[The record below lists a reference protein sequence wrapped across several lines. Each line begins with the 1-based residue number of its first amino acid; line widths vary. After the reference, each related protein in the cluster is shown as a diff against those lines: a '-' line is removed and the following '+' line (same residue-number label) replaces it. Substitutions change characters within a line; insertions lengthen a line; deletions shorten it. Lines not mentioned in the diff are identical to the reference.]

1 VAGLHNYLN
10 AMEHCNAD
18 YSGCLAGCLL
28 RFREYF
34 CTSDLHIRCFSLV
47 YCIQVHYMIEES
59 GFEQAFDTA
68 VGVVEPYIVEWE
80 PAGAEGSGNVV
91 SYLVRSAGYPDLH
104 CGYRDR

>member
-1 VAGLHNYLN
+1 
-10 AMEHCNAD
+10 
-18 YSGCLAGCLL
+18 
-28 RFREYF
+28 
-34 CTSDLHIRCFSLV
+34 
-47 YCIQVHYMIEES
+47 MIEES